1 MQQASNLQNP
11 HAIDQ
16 GGVFNLGG
24 VFKQLLQTS
33 SNGCHHQKGGDC
45 EIKLSKCFDE
55 DKLACKNEWI
65 KIEDL
70 SQAKIHWSRS
80 TFQDLWIKVYEIFD
94 LMLLVLKTIFNHA
107 FTLLK

>member
-16 GGVFNLGG
+16 GGVFVLGG
-24 VFKQLLQTS
+24 VLNNLIRENQDALQTS

-70 SQAKIHWSRS
+70 SQAKIH
-80 TFQDLWIKVYEIFD
+80 
-94 LMLLVLKTIFNHA
+94 
-107 FTLLK
+107 

>member
-1 MQQASNLQNP
+1 MQQASNLKNP

-16 GGVFNLGG
+16 GEVFDLGR
-24 VFKQLLQTS
+24 VLNNMIRENPDALQTS

-70 SQAKIHWSRS
+70 SQAKIH
-80 TFQDLWIKVYEIFD
+80 
-94 LMLLVLKTIFNHA
+94 
-107 FTLLK
+107 